1 MDVAHQNKNA
11 ERHRIVIDFK
21 TSKTSLGRI
30 KGMKKF
36 QTIALVSTMALSANA
51 MAMQALD
58 DDTLSATTGQDG
70 ITLSVELGA
79 SGITLDKVYIHDNDG
94 FTDAS
99 LGGTSVAGAIAINGL
114 TITQTSTTD
123 PLAKLVI
130 DTDAGTLS
138 AANTSGAFLNIGAEI
153 AGLKIDIGAISVGES
168 GVYDATTALRGT
180 VGTENDIITGLS
192 LTLGKIGANIQLG
205 STPQGA
211 MIVLDTTLQGGLD
224 IDDLGIKDAA
234 NGGGVLLDQIAVRG
248 SGNTTGDLTIEANVN
263 ITPDGLELVST
274 GLQGMN
280 TYITGVRLG
289 DLSGGA
295 VPTPKSI
302 GDVEIQN
309 LKLTGSTIK
318 IAGH

>member
-1 MDVAHQNKNA
+1 
-11 ERHRIVIDFK
+11 
-21 TSKTSLGRI
+21 
-30 KGMKKF
+30 MKKF

-114 TITQTSTTD
+114 AITQTSTTD

-130 DTDAGTLS
+130 DTDAGD
-138 AANTSGAFLNIGAEI
+138 AATGGAFLNIGAEI
-153 AGLKIDIGAISVGES
+153 DGLKIGIGAISVGAS
-168 GVYDATTALRGT
+168 GVYEAETALRGT
-180 VGTENDIITGLS
+180 TGGENDIITGLS

-205 STPQGA
+205 ATPQGA

-263 ITPDGLELVST
+263 ITPDGLEIVST

-280 TYITGVRLG
+280 TYIKGVRLG
-289 DLSGGA
+289 DISGGS
-295 VPTPKSI
+295 VPTPASI
-302 GDVEIQN
+302 GDIEIQN